1 MPLYDILGEIKMKR
15 ICLLTIM
22 VLTGLSLA
30 NDTPAEPRQ
39 SKPIKPQRIQKVRT
53 ASFELK
59 NGKSVSGKVLEDSKL
74 FISLLVPNKGLMVK
88 VKYPKSQ
95 IKYRISYK
103 SYPEQEYYEIL
114 AGNFLDQTWD
124 FRNDPDEF
132 IQALRCYE
140 KAKEII
146 KDVFGEDHEKV
157 AYYNNKIKNIEAQ
170 RQKWFELTKDRAEQI
185 KVEDIAE
192 FDNRIQELTNRLDS
206 LTNSVDKILEENQ
219 SLSELQEKF
228 NKSTA
233 YIYETLKKLEYT
245 SNSNTDDIRDLYDR
259 TRRRSCYGG
268 GYVVP
273 KPVPT
278 PK

>member
-1 MPLYDILGEIKMKR
+1 MRNL
-15 ICLLTIM
+15 CLLAI
-22 VLTGLSLA
+22 VILTGISFGIDGLK
-30 NDTPAEPRQ
+30 EPKQ
-39 SKPIKPQRIQKVRT
+39 SKQPKLQRIQKIRT
-53 ASFELK
+53 ASFELE
-59 NGKSVSGKVLEDSKL
+59 NGKGVSGKILEDSKL

-95 IKYRISYK
+95 IRYRITYK
-103 SYPEQEYYEIL
+103 SYPEQEYYEVL

-140 KAKEII
+140 KAKEIVE
-146 KDVFGEDHEKV
+146 DAFGDDHEKI
-157 AYYNNKIKNIEAQ
+157 AFYDNKIKNIEAQ
-170 RQKWFELTKDRAEQI
+170 RARWFELTKNRAEQI

-192 FDNRIQELTNRLDS
+192 FDNRIQQLTKQLDT

-219 SLSELQEKF
+219 NLSQLQEKF

-233 YIYETLKKLEYT
+233 YIYQTLKKLEYT
-245 SNSNTDDIRDLYDR
+245 SNSNTSDIRDLYDR
-259 TRRRSCYGG
+259 TKRRNYYGT

-273 KPVPT
+273 RTSK
-278 PK
+278 

>member
-1 MPLYDILGEIKMKR
+1 MKKL
-15 ICLLTIM
+15 CLFTIII
-22 VLTGLSLA
+22 LTGISFGSDELKESK
-30 NDTPAEPRQ
+30 Q
-39 SKPIKPQRIQKVRT
+39 SKPLKLQRIQKIRT

-95 IKYRISYK
+95 IKYRITYK
-103 SYPEQEYYEIL
+103 TYPEQEYYEVL
-114 AGNFLDQTWD
+114 AGDFLDKTWD

-140 KAKEII
+140 KAKEIVE
-146 KDVFGEDHEKV
+146 DAFGDDHEKI
-157 AYYNNKIKNIEAQ
+157 AFYDNKIKNIEAQ
-170 RQKWFELTKDRAEQI
+170 RARWFELTKNRAEQI

-192 FDNRIQELTNRLDS
+192 FDNRIQQLTKQLDM

-219 SLSELQEKF
+219 NLSQLQEKF

-245 SNSNTDDIRDLYDR
+245 ANSNTDDINDLYDR
-259 TRRRSCYGG
+259 TRRGVCYGS

-273 KPVPT
+273 RPR
-278 PK
+278 